1 MLHLFAGLDLHT
13 GLLLLLALAFVLFY
27 EAINGFHDT
36 ANAVATVIYTRAM
49 RSQLAVVMAAVF
61 NFLGVLLGGLSVA
74 YAIVHMLPTDL
85 LLNMGSSHGLA
96 MVFSMLLAAII
107 WNLGTWY
114 FGLPASSSHTLI
126 GAIIGIG
133 LTNALMTGTSVVDA
147 LNIPKVLSIF
157 GSLIVSPIVGLVFAG
172 GLIFLLRRYWSGTKK
187 RARIHLTPA
196 EREKKDG
203 KKKPPFWTRI
213 ALILSAIGVAF
224 SHGAN
229 DGQKGIGLV
238 MLVLIGVAPA
248 GFVVNMNATGYEITR
263 TRDAINNVEAYFEQ
277 HPALL
282 KQATGADQLVP
293 APEAGATQPAEFHC
307 HPSNTI
313 NALNRLKG
321 MLTTDVES
329 YDKLSLDQRSQ
340 MRRIM
345 LCVSDTIDKV
355 VKMPGVSADDQR
367 LLKKLKSDMLS
378 TIEYAPVW
386 IIMAVALA
394 LGIGT
399 MIGWRRVAT
408 TIGEKIG
415 KKGMTYAQGMSA
427 QMTAAVSIGLAS
439 YTGMPVSTTHVL
451 SSSVAGTMVERTAA
465 GIARGELDVRLP
477 VTGDER
483 DEVDRLRGTIN
494 RMAEG
499 LEETEKMK
507 NEFISSVSHELRTPL
522 TSIRGWVETLRTLD
536 DPSDEN
542 YRKGLEIINNETAR
556 LYNMVEELLDFSRL
570 QNGRLKMTCR
580 PLDLVA
586 ELTDAVLFCEARIQ
600 REGLVLVYNEPE
612 EMIPVYADPDRL
624 RQVFINILDNAIKY
638 SAPGGRITVK
648 LWAGEY
654 KAFIELIDQGRGIPP
669 EDLENVK
676 TKFYKGSNSVRGSG
690 IGLALVDSIMTA
702 LDGTMDIKSTL
713 GRGTVVTLG
722 LPLYKNKK
730 PFS

>member
-13 GLLLLLALAFVLFY
+13 GLLLVLALVFVLFY

-49 RSQLAVVMAAVF
+49 RSQLAVAMAAIF

-85 LLNMGSSHGLA
+85 LLNMGSAHGLA

-147 LNIPKVLSIF
+147 LNIPKVINIF
-157 GSLIVSPIVGLVFAG
+157 ASLIISPIVGLVVAG

-187 RARIHLTPA
+187 RTRIHLTPA

-248 GFVVNMNATGYEITR
+248 GFVVNMNASGYEITR
-263 TRDAINNVEAYFEQ
+263 TRDAVNNVETFFQQRPE
-277 HPALL
+277 LL
-282 KQATGADQLVP
+282 QKVADNAEKLT
-293 APEAGATQPAEFHC
+293 PEAMAAVEFHC
-307 HPSNTI
+307 HPANTI
-313 NALNRLKG
+313 NALDRTKA
-321 MLTTDVES
+321 MLTNIES
-329 YDKLSLDQRSQ
+329 YDKLSVEQRGQ
-340 MRRIM
+340 LRRIM
-345 LCVSDTIDKV
+345 LCISDTTDKV
-355 VKMPGVSADDQR
+355 AKMPEVNADDQR
-367 LLKKLKSDMLS
+367 LLKKLKTDMLS

-415 KKGMTYAQGMSA
+415 KKGMTYAQGMAA
-427 QMTAAVSIGLAS
+427 QMTSAVSIGLAS

-451 SSSVAGTMVERTAA
+451 SSSVAGTMVVDGGGLQRKT
-465 GIARGELDVRLP
+465 
-477 VTGDER
+477 VT
-483 DEVDRLRGTIN
+483 
-494 RMAEG
+494 
-499 LEETEKMK
+499 
-507 NEFISSVSHELRTPL
+507 
-522 TSIRGWVETLRTLD
+522 
-536 DPSDEN
+536 
-542 YRKGLEIINNETAR
+542 
-556 LYNMVEELLDFSRL
+556 
-570 QNGRLKMTCR
+570 
-580 PLDLVA
+580 
-586 ELTDAVLFCEARIQ
+586 
-600 REGLVLVYNEPE
+600 
-612 EMIPVYADPDRL
+612 
-624 RQVFINILDNAIKY
+624 NILMAWVFTLPASILLSGVLY
-638 SAPGGRITVK
+638 WLSLK
-648 LWAGEY
+648 L
-654 KAFIELIDQGRGIPP
+654 I
-669 EDLENVK
+669 
-676 TKFYKGSNSVRGSG
+676 
-690 IGLALVDSIMTA
+690 
-702 LDGTMDIKSTL
+702 
-713 GRGTVVTLG
+713 
-722 LPLYKNKK
+722 
-730 PFS
+730 

>member
-277 HPALL
+277 HPA
-282 KQATGADQLVP
+282 
-293 APEAGATQPAEFHC
+293 
-307 HPSNTI
+307 

-451 SSSVAGTMVERTAA
+451 SSSVAGTMV
-465 GIARGELDVRLP
+465 
-477 VTGDER
+477 
-483 DEVDRLRGTIN
+483 VDGG
-494 RMAEG
+494 G
-499 LEETEKMK
+499 LQRKT
-507 NEFISSVSHELRTPL
+507 V
-522 TSIRGWVETLRTLD
+522 TSILMAWVFTL
-536 DPSDEN
+536 P
-542 YRKGLEIINNETAR
+542 A
-556 LYNMVEELLDFSRL
+556 
-570 QNGRLKMTCR
+570 
-580 PLDLVA
+580 
-586 ELTDAVLFCEARIQ
+586 AVLLSG
-600 REGLVLVYNEPE
+600 GLYWLS
-612 EMIPVYADPDRL
+612 L
-624 RQVFINILDNAIKY
+624 QFL
-638 SAPGGRITVK
+638 
-648 LWAGEY
+648 
-654 KAFIELIDQGRGIPP
+654 
-669 EDLENVK
+669 
-676 TKFYKGSNSVRGSG
+676 
-690 IGLALVDSIMTA
+690 
-702 LDGTMDIKSTL
+702 
-713 GRGTVVTLG
+713 
-722 LPLYKNKK
+722 
-730 PFS
+730 

>member
-263 TRDAINNVEAYFEQ
+263 TRDAINNAKAGVSASIINVGNGEYRLSVTSNDTGLDNAMTLSVSGDD
-277 HPALL
+277 AL
-282 KQATGADQLVP
+282 QSFMGYDASASSNGMEVSVAAQNAQLTVNNV
-293 APEAGATQPAEFHC
+293 AIENS
-307 HPSNTI
+307 SNTI
-313 NALNRLKG
+313 SNALENITLNLNDVTTG
-321 MLTTDVES
+321 NQTLTITQDTSKAQTAIKDWVNA
-329 YDKLSLDQRSQ
+329 YNSLIDTFSSLTKYTAVDAGADSQ
-340 MRRIM
+340 N
-345 LCVSDTIDKV
+345 SSN
-355 VKMPGVSADDQR
+355 GA
-367 LLKKLKSDMLS
+367 LL
-378 TIEYAPVW
+378 
-386 IIMAVALA
+386 
-394 LGIGT
+394 
-399 MIGWRRVAT
+399 
-408 TIGEKIG
+408 
-415 KKGMTYAQGMSA
+415 
-427 QMTAAVSIGLAS
+427 
-439 YTGMPVSTTHVL
+439 
-451 SSSVAGTMVERTAA
+451 
-465 GIARGELDVRLP
+465 
-477 VTGDER
+477 GD
-483 DEVDRLRGTIN
+483 
-494 RMAEG
+494 
-499 LEETEKMK
+499 
-507 NEFISSVSHELRTPL
+507 S
-522 TSIRGWVETLRTLD
+522 TLRTIQTQLKSMLSNTVSSSNYKTLAQIGITT
-536 DPSDEN
+536 DPSDG
-542 YRKGLEIINNETAR
+542 KLELDADKLTAA
-556 LYNMVEELLDFSRL
+556 
-570 QNGRLKMTCR
+570 LKK
-580 PLDLVA
+580 
-586 ELTDAVLFCEARIQ
+586 DA
-600 REGLVLVYNEPE
+600 
-612 EMIPVYADPDRL
+612 
-624 RQVFINILDNAIKY
+624 
-638 SAPGGRITVK
+638 S
-648 LWAGEY
+648 
-654 KAFIELIDQGRGIPP
+654 
-669 EDLENVK
+669 
-676 TKFYKGSNSVRGSG
+676 
-690 IGLALVDSIMTA
+690 
-702 LDGTMDIKSTL
+702 
-713 GRGTVVTLG
+713 
-722 LPLYKNKK
+722 
-730 PFS
+730 

>member
-307 HPSNTI
+307 I
-313 NALNRLKG
+313 
-321 MLTTDVES
+321 
-329 YDKLSLDQRSQ
+329 
-340 MRRIM
+340 RRI
-345 LCVSDTIDKV
+345 
-355 VKMPGVSADDQR
+355 
-367 LLKKLKSDMLS
+367 
-378 TIEYAPVW
+378 
-386 IIMAVALA
+386 
-394 LGIGT
+394 
-399 MIGWRRVAT
+399 
-408 TIGEKIG
+408 
-415 KKGMTYAQGMSA
+415 
-427 QMTAAVSIGLAS
+427 
-439 YTGMPVSTTHVL
+439 
-451 SSSVAGTMVERTAA
+451 
-465 GIARGELDVRLP
+465 
-477 VTGDER
+477 
-483 DEVDRLRGTIN
+483 
-494 RMAEG
+494 
-499 LEETEKMK
+499 
-507 NEFISSVSHELRTPL
+507 PL
-522 TSIRGWVETLRTLD
+522 TRS
-536 DPSDEN
+536 
-542 YRKGLEIINNETAR
+542 TA
-556 LYNMVEELLDFSRL
+556 
-570 QNGRLKMTCR
+570 
-580 PLDLVA
+580 
-586 ELTDAVLFCEARIQ
+586 
-600 REGLVLVYNEPE
+600 
-612 EMIPVYADPDRL
+612 
-624 RQVFINILDNAIKY
+624 
-638 SAPGGRITVK
+638 
-648 LWAGEY
+648 
-654 KAFIELIDQGRGIPP
+654 
-669 EDLENVK
+669 
-676 TKFYKGSNSVRGSG
+676 
-690 IGLALVDSIMTA
+690 
-702 LDGTMDIKSTL
+702 
-713 GRGTVVTLG
+713 
-722 LPLYKNKK
+722 
-730 PFS
+730 

>member
-13 GLLLLLALAFVLFY
+13 GLLLVLALVFVLFY

-49 RSQLAVVMAAVF
+49 RSQLAVAMAAIF

-85 LLNMGSSHGLA
+85 LLNMGSAHGLA

-147 LNIPKVLSIF
+147 LNIPKVINIF
-157 GSLIVSPIVGLVFAG
+157 ASLIISPIVGLVVAG

-248 GFVVNMNATGYEITR
+248 GFVVNMNASGYEITR
-263 TRDAINNVEAYFEQ
+263 TRDAVNNVETFFQQRPE
-277 HPALL
+277 LL
-282 KQATGADQLVP
+282 QKVADSAEKLT
-293 APEAGATQPAEFHC
+293 PEAMAAVEFHC
-307 HPSNTI
+307 HPANTI
-313 NALNRLKG
+313 NALDRTKA
-321 MLTTDVES
+321 MLANIES
-329 YDKLSLDQRSQ
+329 YDKLSVEQRGQ
-340 MRRIM
+340 LRRIM
-345 LCVSDTIDKV
+345 LCISDTTDKV
-355 VKMPGVSADDQR
+355 AKMPEVNADDQR
-367 LLKKLKSDMLS
+367 LLKKLKTDMLS
-378 TIEYAPVW
+378 TIEYAPIW

-408 TIGEKIG
+408 TIGEKSG
-415 KKGMTYAQGMSA
+415 KKGMTYAQGMAA
-427 QMTAAVSIGLAS
+427 QMTSAVSIGLAS

-451 SSSVAGTMVERTAA
+451 SSSVAGTMVVDGGGLQRKT
-465 GIARGELDVRLP
+465 
-477 VTGDER
+477 VT
-483 DEVDRLRGTIN
+483 
-494 RMAEG
+494 
-499 LEETEKMK
+499 
-507 NEFISSVSHELRTPL
+507 
-522 TSIRGWVETLRTLD
+522 
-536 DPSDEN
+536 
-542 YRKGLEIINNETAR
+542 
-556 LYNMVEELLDFSRL
+556 
-570 QNGRLKMTCR
+570 
-580 PLDLVA
+580 
-586 ELTDAVLFCEARIQ
+586 
-600 REGLVLVYNEPE
+600 
-612 EMIPVYADPDRL
+612 
-624 RQVFINILDNAIKY
+624 NILMAWVFTLPASILLSGVLY
-638 SAPGGRITVK
+638 WLSLK
-648 LWAGEY
+648 L
-654 KAFIELIDQGRGIPP
+654 I
-669 EDLENVK
+669 
-676 TKFYKGSNSVRGSG
+676 
-690 IGLALVDSIMTA
+690 
-702 LDGTMDIKSTL
+702 
-713 GRGTVVTLG
+713 
-722 LPLYKNKK
+722 
-730 PFS
+730 